1 MAAPRRH
8 PDACGDIPIVFRA
21 THLSSPP
28 SFTLRLLEKAT
39 LASGNSSRVYVVG
52 CWDGHVPLPHG
63 AVGVGLG
70 RHPACSAAWR
80 AKNLANPHARGRLAH
95 LQPVWAAVDLLTAEA
110 LSSAVLPA
118 RCRGRSGPGCT
129 AFVMDPDVIL
139 AHGSVRRACTY
150 YDATA
155 YDAVLGFAA
164 PEARYRLLGH
174 VVGANT
180 SGTQL
185 ARRMGNRHIS
195 FLTPRAMDA
204 LASLARAH
212 APTEDVDK
220 PLDMLLPL
228 LLPG

>member
-1 MAAPRRH
+1 MAPGCPSAVLAPAVAAGPMAASRRH
-8 PDACGDIPIVFRA
+8 PDACADIPIVFRA

-28 SFTLRLLEKAT
+28 SFTLRLLERAA
-39 LASGNSSRVYVVG
+39 LASGNSSRVYIVG
-52 CWDGHVPLPHG
+52 CWEGHVPLPHG

-95 LQPVWAAVDLLTAEA
+95 LQPVWAAVELLTAEA

-164 PEARYRLLGH
+164 PEARYRSLRH
-174 VVGANT
+174 AVV
-180 SGTQL
+180 S
-185 ARRMGNRHIS
+185 
-195 FLTPRAMDA
+195 
-204 LASLARAH
+204 
-212 APTEDVDK
+212 
-220 PLDMLLPL
+220 
-228 LLPG
+228 

>member
-1 MAAPRRH
+1 MAASRRH
-8 PDACGDIPIVFRA
+8 PEACADIPIVFRA

-28 SFTLRLLEKAT
+28 SVTLRLLERAA
-39 LASGNSSRVYVVG
+39 LASGNSSRVYIVG
-52 CWDGHVPLPHG
+52 CWEGHVPLPHG

-70 RHPACSAAWR
+70 HHPACSAAWR

-95 LQPVWAAVDLLTAEA
+95 LQPVWAAVELLTAEA

-164 PEARYRLLGH
+164 PEARYRSLRH
-174 VVGANT
+174 AVV
-180 SGTQL
+180 S
-185 ARRMGNRHIS
+185 
-195 FLTPRAMDA
+195 
-204 LASLARAH
+204 
-212 APTEDVDK
+212 
-220 PLDMLLPL
+220 
-228 LLPG
+228 